1 MEHHYGV
8 RRFFEL
14 APSDWSMLLTG
25 VAMGAML
32 ILFV

>member
-1 MEHHYGV
+1 MEHDYGV
-8 RRFFEL
+8 RRFFGL